1 MIFSASY
8 LQFGNNLV
16 DLAEWFVASV
26 ALLLIVTLVY
36 VFVLNKSPPPE
47 GITQAKIESSS
58 VVSDPAPI
66 ISAAQDALKNGDG
79 TKAVELSVKAVIV
92 SLAPLLKGTGANMG
106 NMNVSDLAYLVQ
118 TKATRAPDIT
128 QPIYQLNMLH
138 LKAAQ
143 SQQVTS
149 QEAEWALN
157 SASWLSQLVATQQIE
172 F

>member
-1 MIFSASY
+1 LIFEANY
-8 LQFGNNLV
+8 LQFGNNMV

-26 ALLLIVTLVY
+26 ALLLIVTLIY

-47 GITQAKIESSS
+47 GITQARIESSS
-58 VVSDPAPI
+58 VLSDPAQI
-66 ISAAQDALKNGDG
+66 ISAAQDALKNGDDR
-79 TKAVELSVKAVIV
+79 KAVELSVKAVSV
-92 SLAPLLKGTGANMG
+92 SLATLLIGTQVDVE
-106 NMNVSDLAYLVQ
+106 NMNVSDMAYLVQ
-118 TKATRAPDIT
+118 TRATRAPDIT
-128 QPIYQLNMLH
+128 QPSYQLNMLH